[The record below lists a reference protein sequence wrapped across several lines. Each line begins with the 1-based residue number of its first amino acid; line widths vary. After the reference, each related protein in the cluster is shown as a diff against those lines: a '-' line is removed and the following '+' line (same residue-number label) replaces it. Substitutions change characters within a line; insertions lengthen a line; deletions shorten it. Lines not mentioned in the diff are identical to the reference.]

1 MSKFRASSLAYVRL
15 QVPDL
20 DKETEFLTHFGLI
33 ATEREDGKQ
42 YLRPTDPAPY
52 CYVVEQGPQRFLG
65 CAFHANSRDELLAIS
80 KENGLPV
87 VRINAPGGGERVR
100 LKEPN
105 GYDVDIVYGI
115 EPAPPIE
122 VRRQRINT
130 GDEPLAR
137 SKNELY
143 RLPRGKPTPVKR
155 LAHVVFGS
163 PKVDETVSWFVDKLG
178 MIVSDNLRGGP
189 NKEVYVGSFIRLD
202 EGEKA
207 TDHHTVFVLNFHTA
221 GLQHISFEV
230 PDMDAV
236 LHDHDYLAALGKYE
250 HLWGVGRHF
259 LGSQVFDYWADPFG
273 YPHEHWADTDRLT
286 AAIPANEWAAHE
298 AMISQWGSHPPE
310 AFKRAVP

>member
-1 MSKFRASSLAYVRL
+1 MRNFKASTLAYVRL

-20 DKETEFLTHFGLI
+20 DKETEFLTNFGLI
-33 ATEREDGKQ
+33 ATTREGGKQ
-42 YLRPTDPAPY
+42 YLRPTDPVPY

-65 CAFHANSRDELLAIS
+65 CAFNANSRDELLALS
-80 KENGLPV
+80 KEHGVPV
-87 VRINAPGGGERVR
+87 VRIDAPGGGERVR

-105 GYDVDIVYGI
+105 GYDVDVVFGI
-115 EPAPPIE
+115 EPSAPIE
-122 VRRQRINT
+122 IKRQKLNT
-130 GDEPLAR
+130 GAEPLAR
-137 SKNELY
+137 KNELY
-143 RLPRGKPTPVKR
+143 RLQSGKPTPVKR

-163 PKVDETVSWFVDKLG
+163 PRVNDTVGWFVEKLG

-189 NKEVYVGSFIRLD
+189 NKDVYVGSFIRLD

-236 LHDHDYLAALGKYE
+236 LHDHHYLAGLGAYE

-259 LGSQVFDYWADPFG
+259 LGSQVFDYWADPYG
-273 YPHEHWADTDRLT
+273 YAHEHWADTDRLT
-286 AAIPANEWAAHE
+286 ADIPTKEWAAHE

-310 AFKRAVP
+310 AFKKAVP